1 MDGFGKKI
9 RELRLKKDMSLR
21 DLGERSGLS
30 YSFIGSLEKGRFKP
44 SRETVYSLAEA
55 LNHPTEELLLLAGF
69 APDTPIEKNNPSPS
83 EKKPDNEANIFYR
96 EWDKL
101 TPERKQQAID
111 FLKYLNQL
119 ADEENNRK
127 K

>member
-1 MDGFGKKI
+1 MDGFGKKL
-9 RELRLKKDMSLR
+9 RELRLKRDMSLR

-55 LNHPTEELLLLAGF
+55 LNHPADELLLLAGF
-69 APDTPIEKNNPSPS
+69 APETPTLEKIEKQD
-83 EKKPDNEANIFYR
+83 KPDDQLTTIMFHK
-96 EWDKL
+96 WDQL
-101 TPERKQQAID
+101 DERRRKQA
-111 FLKYLNQL
+111 LKLIEILEQE
-119 ADEENNRK
+119 ADEENNK